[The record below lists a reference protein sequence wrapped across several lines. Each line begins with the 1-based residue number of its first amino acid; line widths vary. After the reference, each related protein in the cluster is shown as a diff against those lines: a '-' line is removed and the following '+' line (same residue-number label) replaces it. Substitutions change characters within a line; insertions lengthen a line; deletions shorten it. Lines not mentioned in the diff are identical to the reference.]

1 MCQIIGEVGPFWY
14 LVSKKF
20 YHHSV
25 IFHFERLLRCE
36 TVKIWK
42 IHWKLMIFK
51 TQDCFANISSTIA
64 PIFMKL
70 QTNIHK
76 IVKNDHKIFHNRSV
90 HKRAHTRHKRARA
103 RFVAAKRAR
112 ARLCLMCACLC
123 TDLNEKSCDH
133 SLLSYEYVSEVS

>member
-1 MCQIIGEVGPFWY
+1 MTAKKFEFIAQAKKQHISRDRCPFIHYIGPFWY

-70 QTNIHK
+70 QTNIHQ
-76 IVKNDHKIFHNRSV
+76 IVKNDHKIFCKDPCANAR
-90 HKRAHTRHKRARA
+90 TRGINVRAR
-103 RFVAAKRAR
+103 
-112 ARLCLMCACLC
+112 
-123 TDLNEKSCDH
+123 
-133 SLLSYEYVSEVS
+133 VSSRQNKNDV